1 MHFDNKLIDYQT
13 ILKDT
18 ISTYNKID
26 SEVGIKIEPFD
37 VTKRYTKP
45 HKHNKYL
52 EIIYFVKGSG
62 FHHLDMKSHVIK
74 PPLLF
79 LVKKDEVHHWEITTK
94 PQGYVIIIKESFLEK
109 TLDKYINTQLVK
121 LGNCQKIRV
130 NDDDSSLGC
139 LFEALCW
146 EMKQVQLNQETVEG
160 GVKAILSKMVHYA
173 SAQGSENSDKTAQF
187 VNLLSE
193 NLKNN
198 VSFYAETLH
207 PTSQNLNA
215 ICHKV
220 FSKTAS
226 DVIAEHIIREVKRQ
240 LIYTNKSISDIAYDL
255 DFKDTS
261 HFTKYFKRY
270 TEQTPLQYKKS
281 HL

>member
-1 MHFDNKLIDYQT
+1 MNN
-13 ILKDT
+13 T
-18 ISTYNKID
+18 ISTYNKIN

-62 FHHLDMKSHVIK
+62 FHHMDMESHSIE

-94 PQGYVIIIKESFLEK
+94 PKGYVIIIKESFLER
-109 TLDKYINTQLVK
+109 TLDKYINTQLIK
-121 LGNCQKIRV
+121 LNNCQKIAV
-130 NDDDSSLGC
+130 EDEDKSLKA
-139 LFEALCW
+139 LFKSLCW
-146 EMKQVQLNQETVEG
+146 EMKQANLNQEAVEG
-160 GVKAILSKMVHYA
+160 GLKAILSKMVKYA
-173 SAQGSENSDKTAQF
+173 SLQGGENTDKTIQF

-198 VSFYAETLH
+198 VSFYAETLNT
-207 PTSQNLNA
+207 TSQNLNA
-215 ICHKV
+215 ICHKA
-220 FSKTAS
+220 FNKTAS
-226 DVIAEHIIREVKRQ
+226 DVIAEHIIMEVKRQ
-240 LIYTNKSISDIAYDL
+240 LAYTNKSISDIAYDL
-255 DFKDTS
+255 EFKDTS

-270 TEQTPLQYKKS
+270 TLLTPLQYRKNI
-281 HL
+281 L